1 MVARCTRDTDLGAYQ
16 IELKA
21 DEREEEEMEP
31 VLERSAFGAE

>member
-1 MVARCTRDTDLGAYQ
+1 M
-16 IELKA
+16 ELKV